1 MKTLFKTILFIIFSI
16 LISPNKVFADNKIR
30 IGLVVP
36 LSGEYAF
43 VGESIIKSVRLALNQ
58 INDERIEIVPEDS
71 GANPIDTL
79 RTSKKLYT
87 QGIKIIIGPVFN
99 ESSRY
104 LDELKEVTFISL
116 TNKIYGNPPN
126 VISAGVNA
134 ISQLNTIDKFRK
146 INEIERSI
154 ILIPRTDYRKEI
166 DEALTKTELKLKDK
180 FFYDTDPTLLTA
192 QIEKITRYPQRK
204 QNLLDEIKRIEDS
217 NLNNK
222 EKKMINLKDNI
233 KKFFKRKLEIEETLS
248 TSNLDPKEYATLSKE
263 LSDVIQVTDLSSLIN
278 SKKNELEDLYILLKD
293 KESDADLQDM
303 AREESKMLE
312 NEINSLNKKLEL
324 AILPKD
330 KDDQRNVILEVRA
343 GTGGDEAGIFAANL
357 FNMYQ
362 KFSMN
367 NNWKFEI
374 LSVSDTGV
382 GGYKEA
388 HANIVGGGAFG
399 KLKFESGVHRV
410 QRVPVTETNGRVHT
424 SAATVAVLPEAEDVE
439 INLNDKDLR
448 IDVYRSSGPGGQSV
462 NTTDSAVRITHIP
475 SGIVVS
481 QQDEKSQHKN
491 KAKAMK
497 ILLARLYDQE
507 RQIQNSKIASTRKN
521 QVGTGDRSER
531 IRTYNYPQGRVTDHR
546 INLTLHKIEKIIEGE
561 GLDEIID
568 NLILKDRVEKLEE
581 NG

>member
-16 LISPNKVFADNKIR
+16 LISPNKVFAENKIR

-58 INDERIEIVPEDS
+58 INDERFEIVPEDS

-79 RTSKKLYT
+79 RASKKLYT

-104 LDELKEVTFISL
+104 LDELKEITFISL

-222 EKKMINLKDNI
+222 EKKIENLKKRDTLGGINFDSVI
-233 KKFFKRKLEIEETLS
+233 IADFDESLKSVATSLLYTDVSSTRVSYITLNQWFDDSLLKETSLQPLYFPSINKENYESFKSEYKDAYQTNANQLS
-248 TSNLDPKEYATLSKE
+248 FLSYDLVGLVYFLIYSNDFNLDENIFY
-263 LSDVIQVTDLSSLIN
+263 
-278 SKKNELEDLYILLKD
+278 KKNKFKGKIGIFEIDKNVITHQLNFYSID
-293 KESDADLQDM
+293 KE
-303 AREESKMLE
+303 KF
-312 NEINSLNKKLEL
+312 IK
-324 AILPKD
+324 
-330 KDDQRNVILEVRA
+330 
-343 GTGGDEAGIFAANL
+343 IF
-357 FNMYQ
+357 
-362 KFSMN
+362 
-367 NNWKFEI
+367 
-374 LSVSDTGV
+374 
-382 GGYKEA
+382 
-388 HANIVGGGAFG
+388 
-399 KLKFESGVHRV
+399 
-410 QRVPVTETNGRVHT
+410 
-424 SAATVAVLPEAEDVE
+424 
-439 INLNDKDLR
+439 
-448 IDVYRSSGPGGQSV
+448 
-462 NTTDSAVRITHIP
+462 
-475 SGIVVS
+475 
-481 QQDEKSQHKN
+481 
-491 KAKAMK
+491 
-497 ILLARLYDQE
+497 
-507 RQIQNSKIASTRKN
+507 
-521 QVGTGDRSER
+521 
-531 IRTYNYPQGRVTDHR
+531 
-546 INLTLHKIEKIIEGE
+546 
-561 GLDEIID
+561 
-568 NLILKDRVEKLEE
+568 
-581 NG
+581 

>member
-58 INDERIEIVPEDS
+58 INDERFEIVPEDS

-79 RTSKKLYT
+79 RASKKLYT

-222 EKKMINLKDNI
+222 EKKIENLKKRDTLGGINFDSVI
-233 KKFFKRKLEIEETLS
+233 IADFDESLKSVATSLLYTDVSSTRVSYITLNQWFDDSLLKETSLQPLYFPSINKENYESFKSEYKDAYQTNANQLS
-248 TSNLDPKEYATLSKE
+248 FLSYDLVGLVYFLIYSNDFNLDENIFY
-263 LSDVIQVTDLSSLIN
+263 
-278 SKKNELEDLYILLKD
+278 KKNKFKGKIGIFEIDKNVITHQLNFYSID
-293 KESDADLQDM
+293 KE
-303 AREESKMLE
+303 KF
-312 NEINSLNKKLEL
+312 IK
-324 AILPKD
+324 
-330 KDDQRNVILEVRA
+330 
-343 GTGGDEAGIFAANL
+343 IF
-357 FNMYQ
+357 
-362 KFSMN
+362 
-367 NNWKFEI
+367 
-374 LSVSDTGV
+374 
-382 GGYKEA
+382 
-388 HANIVGGGAFG
+388 
-399 KLKFESGVHRV
+399 
-410 QRVPVTETNGRVHT
+410 
-424 SAATVAVLPEAEDVE
+424 
-439 INLNDKDLR
+439 
-448 IDVYRSSGPGGQSV
+448 
-462 NTTDSAVRITHIP
+462 
-475 SGIVVS
+475 
-481 QQDEKSQHKN
+481 
-491 KAKAMK
+491 
-497 ILLARLYDQE
+497 
-507 RQIQNSKIASTRKN
+507 
-521 QVGTGDRSER
+521 
-531 IRTYNYPQGRVTDHR
+531 
-546 INLTLHKIEKIIEGE
+546 
-561 GLDEIID
+561 
-568 NLILKDRVEKLEE
+568 
-581 NG
+581 

>member
-1 MKTLFKTILFIIFSI
+1 MKTLFKTILFIILSI
-16 LISPNKVFADNKIR
+16 LISPNKVFAENKIR

-154 ILIPRTDYRKEI
+154 ILIPKTHYRKEI

-222 EKKMINLKDNI
+222 EKKIENLKKRDTLGGINFDSVI
-233 KKFFKRKLEIEETLS
+233 IADFDESLKSVATSLLYTDVSSTRVSYITLNQWFDDSLLKETSLQPLYFPSINKENYESFKSEYKDAYQTNANQLS
-248 TSNLDPKEYATLSKE
+248 FLSYDLVGLVYFLIYSNDFNLDKNIFY
-263 LSDVIQVTDLSSLIN
+263 
-278 SKKNELEDLYILLKD
+278 KKNKFKGKIGIFEIDKNVITHQLNFYSID
-293 KESDADLQDM
+293 KE
-303 AREESKMLE
+303 KF
-312 NEINSLNKKLEL
+312 IK
-324 AILPKD
+324 
-330 KDDQRNVILEVRA
+330 
-343 GTGGDEAGIFAANL
+343 IF
-357 FNMYQ
+357 
-362 KFSMN
+362 
-367 NNWKFEI
+367 
-374 LSVSDTGV
+374 
-382 GGYKEA
+382 
-388 HANIVGGGAFG
+388 
-399 KLKFESGVHRV
+399 
-410 QRVPVTETNGRVHT
+410 
-424 SAATVAVLPEAEDVE
+424 
-439 INLNDKDLR
+439 
-448 IDVYRSSGPGGQSV
+448 
-462 NTTDSAVRITHIP
+462 
-475 SGIVVS
+475 
-481 QQDEKSQHKN
+481 
-491 KAKAMK
+491 
-497 ILLARLYDQE
+497 
-507 RQIQNSKIASTRKN
+507 
-521 QVGTGDRSER
+521 
-531 IRTYNYPQGRVTDHR
+531 
-546 INLTLHKIEKIIEGE
+546 
-561 GLDEIID
+561 
-568 NLILKDRVEKLEE
+568 
-581 NG
+581 

>member
-36 LSGEYAF
+36 LSGEYSF

-79 RTSKKLYT
+79 RASKKLYT

-222 EKKMINLKDNI
+222 EKKIENLKKRDTLGGINFDSVI
-233 KKFFKRKLEIEETLS
+233 IADFDESLKSVATSLLYTDVSSTRVSYITLNQWFDDSLLKETSLQPLYFPSINKENYESFKSEYKDAYQKNANQLS
-248 TSNLDPKEYATLSKE
+248 FLSYDLVGLVYFLIYSNDFNLDENIFY
-263 LSDVIQVTDLSSLIN
+263 
-278 SKKNELEDLYILLKD
+278 KKNKFKGKIGIFEIDKNVITHQLNFYSID
-293 KESDADLQDM
+293 KE
-303 AREESKMLE
+303 KF
-312 NEINSLNKKLEL
+312 IK
-324 AILPKD
+324 
-330 KDDQRNVILEVRA
+330 
-343 GTGGDEAGIFAANL
+343 IF
-357 FNMYQ
+357 
-362 KFSMN
+362 
-367 NNWKFEI
+367 
-374 LSVSDTGV
+374 
-382 GGYKEA
+382 
-388 HANIVGGGAFG
+388 
-399 KLKFESGVHRV
+399 
-410 QRVPVTETNGRVHT
+410 
-424 SAATVAVLPEAEDVE
+424 
-439 INLNDKDLR
+439 
-448 IDVYRSSGPGGQSV
+448 
-462 NTTDSAVRITHIP
+462 
-475 SGIVVS
+475 
-481 QQDEKSQHKN
+481 
-491 KAKAMK
+491 
-497 ILLARLYDQE
+497 
-507 RQIQNSKIASTRKN
+507 
-521 QVGTGDRSER
+521 
-531 IRTYNYPQGRVTDHR
+531 
-546 INLTLHKIEKIIEGE
+546 
-561 GLDEIID
+561 
-568 NLILKDRVEKLEE
+568 
-581 NG
+581 

>member
-36 LSGEYAF
+36 LSGEYSF

-58 INDERIEIVPEDS
+58 INDERFEIVPEDS
-71 GANPIDTL
+71 VANPIDTL
-79 RTSKKLYT
+79 RASKKLYT

-222 EKKMINLKDNI
+222 EKKIENLKKRDTLGGINFDSVI
-233 KKFFKRKLEIEETLS
+233 IADFDESLKSVATSLLYTDVSSTRVSYITLNQWFDDSLLKETSLQPLYFPSINKENYESFKSEYKDAYQTNANQLS
-248 TSNLDPKEYATLSKE
+248 FLSYDLVGLVYFLIYSNDFNLDENIFY
-263 LSDVIQVTDLSSLIN
+263 
-278 SKKNELEDLYILLKD
+278 KKNKFKGKIGIFEIDKNVITHQLNFYSID
-293 KESDADLQDM
+293 KE
-303 AREESKMLE
+303 KF
-312 NEINSLNKKLEL
+312 IK
-324 AILPKD
+324 
-330 KDDQRNVILEVRA
+330 
-343 GTGGDEAGIFAANL
+343 IF
-357 FNMYQ
+357 
-362 KFSMN
+362 
-367 NNWKFEI
+367 
-374 LSVSDTGV
+374 
-382 GGYKEA
+382 
-388 HANIVGGGAFG
+388 
-399 KLKFESGVHRV
+399 
-410 QRVPVTETNGRVHT
+410 
-424 SAATVAVLPEAEDVE
+424 
-439 INLNDKDLR
+439 
-448 IDVYRSSGPGGQSV
+448 
-462 NTTDSAVRITHIP
+462 
-475 SGIVVS
+475 
-481 QQDEKSQHKN
+481 
-491 KAKAMK
+491 
-497 ILLARLYDQE
+497 
-507 RQIQNSKIASTRKN
+507 
-521 QVGTGDRSER
+521 
-531 IRTYNYPQGRVTDHR
+531 
-546 INLTLHKIEKIIEGE
+546 
-561 GLDEIID
+561 
-568 NLILKDRVEKLEE
+568 
-581 NG
+581 

>member
-104 LDELKEVTFISL
+104 LDELKEVTFLSL

-222 EKKMINLKDNI
+222 EKKIENLKKRDTLGGINFDSVI
-233 KKFFKRKLEIEETLS
+233 IADFDESLKSVATSLLYTDVSSTRVSYITLNQWFDDSLLKETSLQPLYFPSINKENYESFKSEYKNAYQTNANQLS
-248 TSNLDPKEYATLSKE
+248 FLSYDLVGLVYFLIYSNDFNLDENIFY
-263 LSDVIQVTDLSSLIN
+263 
-278 SKKNELEDLYILLKD
+278 KKNKFKGKIGIFEIDKNVITHQLNFYSID
-293 KESDADLQDM
+293 KEKFI
-303 AREESKMLE
+303 R
-312 NEINSLNKKLEL
+312 
-324 AILPKD
+324 
-330 KDDQRNVILEVRA
+330 
-343 GTGGDEAGIFAANL
+343 IF
-357 FNMYQ
+357 
-362 KFSMN
+362 
-367 NNWKFEI
+367 
-374 LSVSDTGV
+374 
-382 GGYKEA
+382 
-388 HANIVGGGAFG
+388 
-399 KLKFESGVHRV
+399 
-410 QRVPVTETNGRVHT
+410 
-424 SAATVAVLPEAEDVE
+424 
-439 INLNDKDLR
+439 
-448 IDVYRSSGPGGQSV
+448 
-462 NTTDSAVRITHIP
+462 
-475 SGIVVS
+475 
-481 QQDEKSQHKN
+481 
-491 KAKAMK
+491 
-497 ILLARLYDQE
+497 
-507 RQIQNSKIASTRKN
+507 
-521 QVGTGDRSER
+521 
-531 IRTYNYPQGRVTDHR
+531 
-546 INLTLHKIEKIIEGE
+546 
-561 GLDEIID
+561 
-568 NLILKDRVEKLEE
+568 
-581 NG
+581 